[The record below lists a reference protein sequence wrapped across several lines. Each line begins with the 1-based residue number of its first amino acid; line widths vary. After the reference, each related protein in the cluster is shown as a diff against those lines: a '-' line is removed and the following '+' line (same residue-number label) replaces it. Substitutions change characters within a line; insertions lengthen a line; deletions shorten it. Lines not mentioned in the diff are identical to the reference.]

1 MTRLSAPSLAALAV
15 AGLLASLTL
24 VAWRQGRAL
33 ESLGALEAVRSDV
46 SLARAES
53 EEWSRRIQRLESR
66 SYVVEAAERRL
77 NMRTPAAA
85 EIVYLTGAQQ

>member
-1 MTRLSAPSLAALAV
+1 MMRLSAPSLAALAV

-24 VAWRQGRAL
+24 VAWRQARAL

-46 SLARAES
+46 SLAQAES
-53 EEWSRRIQRLESR
+53 EELSRRIQRLESR
-66 SYVVEAAERRL
+66 AYVVEAAESRL
-77 NMRTPAAA
+77 EMRTPEAA